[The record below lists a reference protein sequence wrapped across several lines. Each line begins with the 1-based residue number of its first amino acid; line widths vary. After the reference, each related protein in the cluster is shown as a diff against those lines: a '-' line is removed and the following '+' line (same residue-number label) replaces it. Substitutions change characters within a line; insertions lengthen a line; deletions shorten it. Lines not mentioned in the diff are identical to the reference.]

1 MHNSYNLDL
10 IWAGGILNPRLLDE
24 KIPFPY
30 IKDHMILE
38 TFASSHKYAFFRD
51 WTLSDTAAESELRAV
66 PDSAE
71 SELRAVLDSAES
83 DGELCQTV
91 LSQIWELC

>member
-1 MHNSYNLDL
+1 MHAQFVQSGFNL
-10 IWAGGILNPRLLDE
+10 GRGILNPRLLDE

-51 WTLSDTAAESELRAV
+51 
-66 PDSAE
+66 
-71 SELRAVLDSAES
+71 
-83 DGELCQTV
+83 
-91 LSQIWELC
+91 

>member
-51 WTLSDTAAESELRAV
+51 
-66 PDSAE
+66 
-71 SELRAVLDSAES
+71 
-83 DGELCQTV
+83 
-91 LSQIWELC
+91 